1 MTLDKPKNWP
11 EVIFLFR
18 KIFKILLFKKA
29 SDNFTTLEALLENDK
44 LIK

>member
-11 EVIFLFR
+11 EVIFSFR

-29 SDNFTTLEALLENDK
+29 SDNFTILEALLENDELVK
-44 LIK
+44 